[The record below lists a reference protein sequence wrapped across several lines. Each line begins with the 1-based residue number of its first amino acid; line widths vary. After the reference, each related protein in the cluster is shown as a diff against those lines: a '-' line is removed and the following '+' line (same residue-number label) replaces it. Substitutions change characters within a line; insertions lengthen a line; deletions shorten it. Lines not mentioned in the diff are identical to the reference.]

1 MSSTRMVSCRAP
13 RWPTVE
19 ISHEQFFQPT
29 GLSRVAAWFTLGAMR
44 GSWAERHVRRP
55 MERLTEPFRDWVGR
69 LGSVTAALIW
79 INVVVFLVQLLC
91 EFVRW
96 PVFEQLFALSG
107 AGLRSFFFW
116 QPVTYMF
123 LHGGL
128 FHILINLLILWF
140 LGREV
145 EYFIGPKYFTRLYFL
160 GGVVGAALW
169 LAFNYYSPAHV
180 VGASAAVLACAIAFA
195 TLFPDR
201 EITLLLFFVLPVTIK
216 AKYLAWGLVAL
227 DIVPLLQHATTG
239 VAHLA
244 HLGGALLG
252 YVYIKQLGYG
262 PQPRW
267 LRAWETMTDRLKPR
281 RRRTGTRRVSDQ
293 EMTPEEFIRD
303 KVDPIL
309 DKIAREGIHSLT
321 RAERKILESAK
332 DYLRKR

>member
-1 MSSTRMVSCRAP
+1 
-13 RWPTVE
+13 
-19 ISHEQFFQPT
+19 
-29 GLSRVAAWFTLGAMR
+29 
-44 GSWAERHVRRP
+44 
-55 MERLTEPFRDWVGR
+55 
-69 LGSVTAALIW
+69 
-79 INVVVFLVQLLC
+79 
-91 EFVRW
+91 
-96 PVFEQLFALSG
+96 
-107 AGLRSFFFW
+107 
-116 QPVTYMF
+116 
-123 LHGGL
+123 
-128 FHILINLLILWF
+128 HILINLLILWF

-145 EYFIGPKYFTRLYFL
+145 EYFIGPKYFTRLYLL
-160 GGVVGAALW
+160 GGVMGAALW
-169 LAFNYYSPAHV
+169 LAFNYHAPAHV

-252 YVYIKQLGYG
+252 YLYIKQLGYG

-267 LRAWETMTDRLKPR
+267 LRWWERMTDRLKPR
-281 RRRTGTRRVSDQ
+281 RRLGVRARRVSER
-293 EMTPEEFIRD
+293 EMTPDEFIRE